1 MSEIVRLDI
10 DDVALSARKG
20 TLRLYGKADKVREVP
35 IHPPLRA
42 ALTEWLRQRRD
53 WRAAATSTAL
63 FPNQRGGRLSATS
76 ASNIIAAI
84 AAEADPDG
92 RTTAHVLRH
101 TFATSLV
108 RGGTDLVT
116 VAELLGHARLETVR
130 AYTRPTDEDKTRRLT
145 IWSSTHS

>member
-1 MSEIVRLDI
+1 
-10 DDVALSARKG
+10 
-20 TLRLYGKADKVREVP
+20 
-35 IHPPLRA
+35 HPPLRA

-63 FPNQRGGRLSATS
+63 FPNQKGGRLSATS